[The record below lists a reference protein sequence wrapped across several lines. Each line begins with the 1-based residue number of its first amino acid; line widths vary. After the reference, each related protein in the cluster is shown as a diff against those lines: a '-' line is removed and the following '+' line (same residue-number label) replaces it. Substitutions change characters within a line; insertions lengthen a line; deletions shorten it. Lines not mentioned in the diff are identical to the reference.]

1 MLTTSPQTV
10 QVVLPELGESV
21 TEGVVVEWR
30 IGEGDSVRAGDT
42 LLDVTTD
49 KVDVEIPAPATG
61 LLTRIVAQPGE
72 SVEVGALLAE
82 LQTDGDGPNGGAP
95 RPAEAPDAEVEVE
108 AEAEAPAAPAGGQQ
122 STSSCPTWSR

>member
-1 MLTTSPQTV
+1 MSTTSTQTV

-30 IGEGDSVRAGDT
+30 VAEGDSVQAGDT

-49 KVDVEIPAPATG
+49 KVDVEVPAPAAGTVA
-61 LLTRIVAQPGE
+61 RIVAQPGD

-82 LQTDGDGPNGGAP
+82 LQTL
-95 RPAEAPDAEVEVE
+95 
-108 AEAEAPAAPAGGQQ
+108 
-122 STSSCPTWSR
+122 SLIHI